1 MSGAA
6 SLRAQPAGDNPA
18 PMTAHAFTNRV
29 APGLLSHP
37 HKRRQRYRTCPA
49 AAPWRVD
56 LLTAFTCRA
65 DARAFLW
72 SIGEYSLHEAADKLQ
87 ADAER
92 DGLIAVHGQDV
103 VQQILANAFDRYR
116 EVVS

>member
-18 PMTAHAFTNRV
+18 PTTAHALANRV
-29 APGLLSHP
+29 TPGLRSHAQR
-37 HKRRQRYRTCPA
+37 RRQGNRKCPV
-49 AAPWRVD
+49 AAPRRVD
-56 LLTAFTCRA
+56 VLTAFTCRA

-72 SIGEYSLHEAADKLQ
+72 SIGEHSLHEAADKLQ

-92 DGLIAVHGQDV
+92 DGLIAILGQDY

>member
-1 MSGAA
+1 MSSAA
-6 SLRAQPAGDNPA
+6 SLSAQPAGDNPA
-18 PMTAHAFTNRV
+18 LMTAHAFANQV
-29 APGLLSHP
+29 VPGVRSDAHR
-37 HKRRQRYRTCPA
+37 RRQRKRTCPA
-49 AAPWRVD
+49 AATRRVD

-87 ADAER
+87 ADAGR
-92 DGLIAVHGQDV
+92 DGLIAAHGQDF